1 LDYLG
6 YNRLLMEVLNA
17 VCQILEVDPNTVE
30 VNYAFISPREIHAL
44 NQKFRHVDKVTDVLS
59 FPDGDI
65 NPETN
70 RRFMGDVLI
79 CKSVAKQQAAELGHS
94 LEHEITFLQV
104 HGTLHLFGYDH
115 IDPEDEAKMLG
126 LQRKIM
132 ALLS

>member
-1 LDYLG
+1 
-6 YNRLLMEVLNA
+6 MEVLNA
-17 VCQILEVDPNTVE
+17 VCQVLEVDPESVE
-30 VNYAFISPREIHAL
+30 VNYAFVTPKQIHNLNRE
-44 NQKFRHVDKVTDVLS
+44 FRKVDRVTDVLS
-59 FPDGDI
+59 FPDGDV

-79 CKSVAKQQAAELGHS
+79 CRKVARKQAKELGHS
-94 LEHEITFLQV
+94 LEREITFLQV

-115 IDPEDEAKMLG
+115 IEPDDEVKMLG

>member
-1 LDYLG
+1 
-6 YNRLLMEVLNA
+6 MEVLEA
-17 VCQILEVDPNTVE
+17 VCNVLAIDPNKVE
-30 VNYAFISPREIHAL
+30 VNYAFISPREIHRL
-44 NQKFRHVDKVTDVLS
+44 NQQFRQVDKVTDVLS

-70 RRFMGDVLI
+70 RQFMGDVLI
-79 CKSVAKQQAAELGHS
+79 CRKVAKKQAKEIGHS
-94 LEHEITFLQV
+94 VDDEITFLKV

-115 IDPEDEAKMLG
+115 IQPEDEAKMLG

>member
-1 LDYLG
+1 
-6 YNRLLMEVLNA
+6 MEVLNA
-17 VCQILEVDPNTVE
+17 VCQILDIDPNTVE
-30 VNYAFISPREIHAL
+30 VNYAFVSPRKIHVL
-44 NQKFRHVDKVTDVLS
+44 NRKFRQVDKVTDVLS

-65 NPETN
+65 NPETK

-79 CKSVAKQQAAELGHS
+79 CRKVAKRQAKELGNT
-94 LEHEITFLQV
+94 LEREITFLQV

-115 IDPEDEAKMLG
+115 IEPEDERKMLG

>member
-1 LDYLG
+1 MKVLD
-6 YNRLLMEVLNA
+6 A
-17 VCQILEVDPNTVE
+17 VCQVLEVDPTTVE
-30 VNYAFISPREIHAL
+30 VNYAFVSPREIHAL
-44 NQKFRHVDKVTDVLS
+44 NQKFRQVDKVTDVLS

-79 CKSVAKQQAAELGHS
+79 CRAVAEQQAEELGHS
-94 LEHEITFLQV
+94 TEHEITFLQV

-115 IDPEDEAKMLG
+115 IDPDDEVKMLG

>member
-1 LDYLG
+1 
-6 YNRLLMEVLNA
+6 MEVLNA
-17 VCQILEVDPNTVE
+17 VCQILQVDPATVE
-30 VNYAFISPREIHAL
+30 VNYAFVSSRKIHQL
-44 NQKFRHVDKVTDVLS
+44 NQKFRQVDRPTDVLS

-70 RRFMGDVLI
+70 RRFMGDVII
-79 CKSVAKQQAAELGHS
+79 CRSVAKRQAKELGHS
-94 LEHEITFLQV
+94 LAREITFLQV

-115 IDPEDEAKMLG
+115 VEPNDEVKMLG

>member
-1 LDYLG
+1 
-6 YNRLLMEVLNA
+6 MEVLEA
-17 VCQILEVDPNTVE
+17 VCQILSIDIKTIE
-30 VNYAFISPREIHAL
+30 VNYDFISSREIRKL
-44 NQKFRHVDKVTDVLS
+44 NKKFRQVDKVTDVLS

-79 CKSVAKQQAAELGHS
+79 CRKMAKKQAKEIGHKVDK
-94 LEHEITFLQV
+94 EITFLQV

-115 IDPEDEAKMLG
+115 MNPEDELKMLG

-132 ALLS
+132 ALLF

>member
-1 LDYLG
+1 MD
-6 YNRLLMEVLNA
+6 VLNA
-17 VCQILEVDPNTVE
+17 VCQILRVDPNMVD
-30 VNYAFISPREIHAL
+30 VNYAFVSPREIHRL
-44 NQKFRHVDKVTDVLS
+44 NRTFRGVDKVTDVLS

-79 CKSVAKQQAAELGHS
+79 CRAMAQRQAKELGHS
-94 LEHEITFLQV
+94 LAREIAFLQV

-115 IDPEDEAKMLG
+115 IDPEDEVKMLG

>member
-1 LDYLG
+1 
-6 YNRLLMEVLNA
+6 MEVLEA
-17 VCQILEVDPNTVE
+17 VCQILGVDPNSVE
-30 VNYAFISPREIHAL
+30 VNYNFVSPSEIHRL
-44 NQKFRHVDKVTDVLS
+44 NQQFRQVDKVTDVLS

-79 CKSVAKQQAAELGHS
+79 CRKVARQQAKAIGHS
-94 LEHEITFLQV
+94 LADEITFLQV

-115 IDPEDEAKMLG
+115 IDPNDEAKMLG

-132 ALLS
+132 SLLS

>member
-1 LDYLG
+1 
-6 YNRLLMEVLNA
+6 MEVLEA
-17 VCQILEVDPNTVE
+17 VCKILDIDPNTVE
-30 VNYAFISPREIHAL
+30 VNYAFISPREIHKL
-44 NQKFRHVDKVTDVLS
+44 NQQFRQVDKVTDVLS
-59 FPDGDI
+59 FPDGDV

-79 CKSVAKQQAAELGHS
+79 CLKVAKKQAKEIGHN
-94 LEHEITFLQV
+94 LNDEVTFLQV

-115 IDPEDEAKMLG
+115 IEPEDEVKMLG

>member
-1 LDYLG
+1 
-6 YNRLLMEVLNA
+6 MEVLNA
-17 VCQILEVDPNTVE
+17 VCQILQVDPTTVE
-30 VNYAFISPREIHAL
+30 VNYAFVSPRQIQEL
-44 NQKFRHVDKVTDVLS
+44 NQKFRQVDKVTDVLS

-79 CKSVAKQQAAELGHS
+79 CKEVAKRQAEEIGHS
-94 LEHEITFLQV
+94 LEREITFLQV

-115 IDPEDEAKMLG
+115 IESEDEIKMLG

>member
-1 LDYLG
+1 
-6 YNRLLMEVLNA
+6 MEVLEA
-17 VCQILEVDPNTVE
+17 VCQILSIDIKMIE
-30 VNYAFISPREIHAL
+30 VNYDFISSREIRKL
-44 NQKFRHVDKVTDVLS
+44 NKKFRQVDKVTDVLS

-79 CKSVAKQQAAELGHS
+79 CRKMAKKQAKEIGHKVDK
-94 LEHEITFLQV
+94 EITFLQV

-115 IDPEDEAKMLG
+115 MNPEDELKMLG

-132 ALLS
+132 SLLF

>member
-1 LDYLG
+1 
-6 YNRLLMEVLNA
+6 MEVLEA
-17 VCQILEVDPNTVE
+17 VCQILGLDPNSVE
-30 VNYAFISPREIHAL
+30 VNYNFVSPSEIHRL
-44 NQKFRHVDKVTDVLS
+44 NQQFRQVDKVTDVLS

-79 CKSVAKQQAAELGHS
+79 CRQVAKQQAKEIGNTLT
-94 LEHEITFLQV
+94 EEITFLQV

-115 IDPEDEAKMLG
+115 IDPDDEVKMLG

>member
-1 LDYLG
+1 MLIRMKVLD
-6 YNRLLMEVLNA
+6 A
-17 VCQILEVDPNTVE
+17 VCQVLEVDPTTVE
-30 VNYAFISPREIHAL
+30 VNYAFVSPREIHAL
-44 NQKFRHVDKVTDVLS
+44 NQKFRQVDKVTDVLS

-79 CKSVAKQQAAELGHS
+79 CRAVAEQQAEELGHS
-94 LEHEITFLQV
+94 TEHEITFLQV

-115 IDPEDEAKMLG
+115 IDPDDEVKMLG

>member
-1 LDYLG
+1 
-6 YNRLLMEVLNA
+6 MEVLEA
-17 VCQILEVDPNTVE
+17 VCQVLKVDPKTVE
-30 VNYAFISPREIHAL
+30 VNYAFVSPREIHRL
-44 NQKFRHVDKVTDVLS
+44 NLQFRQVDRPTDVLS

-79 CKSVAKQQAAELGHS
+79 CRAVAKRQAKELGHS
-94 LEHEITFLQV
+94 LAREITFLQV

-115 IDPEDEAKMLG
+115 IEPEDEVKMLG
-126 LQRKIM
+126 LQREIM

>member
-1 LDYLG
+1 
-6 YNRLLMEVLNA
+6 MEILQA
-17 VCQILEVDPNTVE
+17 VCQILKVDSNSVE
-30 VNYAFISPREIHAL
+30 VNYAFISPREIHKL
-44 NQKFRHVDKVTDVLS
+44 NKQFRQVDKVTDVLS

-79 CKSVAKQQAAELGHS
+79 CRKVAKKQAKEIGHS
-94 LEHEITFLQV
+94 LADEITFLKV

-115 IDPEDEAKMLG
+115 IESKDEVKMLG

>member
-1 LDYLG
+1 
-6 YNRLLMEVLNA
+6 MEVLNA
-17 VCQILEVDPNTVE
+17 VCEILQVDPATVE
-30 VNYAFISPREIHAL
+30 VNYAFVSSRQIHAL
-44 NQKFRHVDKVTDVLS
+44 NKKFRQVDKVTDVLS

-79 CKSVAKQQAAELGHS
+79 CKAVAKRQAKELGHS

-115 IDPEDEAKMLG
+115 IEAEDEAKMLG

>member
-1 LDYLG
+1 
-6 YNRLLMEVLNA
+6 MEVLNA
-17 VCQILEVDPNTVE
+17 VCQILDIDPNTVE
-30 VNYAFISPREIHAL
+30 VNYAFVSPRKIHML
-44 NQKFRHVDKVTDVLS
+44 NRKFRQVDKVTDVLS

-65 NPETN
+65 NPETK

-79 CKSVAKQQAAELGHS
+79 CRKVAKRQAKELGNT

-115 IDPEDEAKMLG
+115 IEPEDERKMLG

>member
-1 LDYLG
+1 
-6 YNRLLMEVLNA
+6 MEVLNA
-17 VCQILEVDPNTVE
+17 VCQILQINPEKVE
-30 VNYAFISPREIHAL
+30 ANYAFVNRRQIHAL
-44 NQKFRHVDKVTDVLS
+44 NKKFRQVDKVTDVLS

-65 NPETN
+65 NPETK

-79 CKSVAKQQAAELGHS
+79 CRKVAKRQAKELGNT
-94 LEHEITFLQV
+94 LEREITFLQV

-115 IDPEDEAKMLG
+115 IEPEDERKMLG

>member
-1 LDYLG
+1 MD
-6 YNRLLMEVLNA
+6 VLTA
-17 VCQILEVDPNTVE
+17 VCQVLQIDPKTVE
-30 VNYAFISPREIHAL
+30 VNYAFVNKKTIRQL
-44 NQKFRHVDKVTDVLS
+44 NQKFRQVDRVTDVLS

-70 RRFMGDVLI
+70 KRFMGDVLI
-79 CKSVAKQQAAELGHS
+79 CKSVARVQAHTLGHS
-94 LEHEITFLQV
+94 TQREITFLQV

-126 LQRKIM
+126 RQREIM

>member
-1 LDYLG
+1 
-6 YNRLLMEVLNA
+6 MEVLNA
-17 VCQILEVDPNTVE
+17 VCQVLQVDPTTVE
-30 VNYAFISPREIHAL
+30 VNYAFISSRKIHEL
-44 NQKFRHVDKVTDVLS
+44 NQKFRQVDRATDVLS

-79 CKSVAKQQAAELGHS
+79 CRSVARRQAQELGHS
-94 LEHEITFLQV
+94 LEREITFLQV

-115 IDPEDEAKMLG
+115 IDPGDEVKMLG

>member
-1 LDYLG
+1 
-6 YNRLLMEVLNA
+6 MEVLNA

-30 VNYAFISPREIHAL
+30 VNYAFISPRQIQEL
-44 NQKFRHVDKVTDVLS
+44 NRKFRHVDKVTDVLS
-59 FPDGDI
+59 FPDGDL

-70 RRFMGDVLI
+70 RRFMGDDLI
-79 CKSVAKQQAAELGHS
+79 CRSVAERQAEELGHS
-94 LEHEITFLQV
+94 VEHEITFLQV

-115 IDPEDEAKMLG
+115 IDPEDEIKMLG